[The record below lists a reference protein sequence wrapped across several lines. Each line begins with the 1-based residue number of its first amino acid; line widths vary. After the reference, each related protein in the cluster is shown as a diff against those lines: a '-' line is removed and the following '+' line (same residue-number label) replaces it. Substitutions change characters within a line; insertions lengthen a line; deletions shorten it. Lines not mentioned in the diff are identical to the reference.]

1 VNKDGSPQTLRVD
14 GRDLS
19 GRELMAGLES
29 VVRRAMRKRWF
40 GIDDDADMIYYLWGG
55 PQSPLFGKEKL
66 TTFETSFIADK
77 AAHKEPKNAYFDLM
91 HDAEFIRSIGRMFD
105 IGDNVLVVNGH
116 VPVKAEKGEQPVK
129 KGGNAITIDGAFSEA
144 YGDRGYTLVLKPDRI
159 DLAEHKPFEGVTA
172 VLSSGSDIVPDM
184 TTIRRYD
191 KPRMLRDT
199 DEGKELTRQA
209 TDLDALVHAFEEG
222 IVREAR

>member
-1 VNKDGSPQTLRVD
+1 MKKDGSPQTLRVD

-77 AAHKEPKNAYFDLM
+77 TAHKEPKNAYFDLM
-91 HDAEFIRSIGRMFD
+91 HDAEFIKSVGRMFD

-199 DEGKELTRQA
+199 DEGKELMRQA